1 MEGPPS
7 LLDLPSLSG
16 NPFELRPLSIGQA
29 EDLIGRDD
37 IVIEC
42 REHMV
47 STSPRMCIIS
57 GARGS
62 GRTSLLNAIASQT
75 PHPFISH
82 YWPMDGDP
90 VKNMVTQ
97 TAAHFLSHNLP
108 SVVSETILQLSEE
121 LERKDGPIPLIAFD
135 LPYNVE
141 VNRVIPRL
149 AQIMQK
155 MRALVVFTMLPRQ
168 LQSLD
173 EETLEIFDTPYI
185 LKNLEQIEIQLL
197 ADKRIA
203 RVARQRWIIRPL
215 LLEKIH
221 ELTEGLPRA
230 VIRTLRGLVD
240 ERRGMKGSKGS
251 LERLVRWSDAS
262 TAVEPETPPMT
273 EKPSEQMP
281 AVAGA
286 ISSIYEYGLP
296 QFNSVPDA
304 EIEPDIRDPLEL
316 QENQNLLDL
325 HSESSEDQEKEPL
338 TDIPETTE
346 IFEQDDTSQHP
357 QDEITEIPD
366 VKPKNVHEPADGG
379 FIWMEPGTEP
389 PPLPEPPLEKSPG
402 GSFSGLHRRTSTATF
417 EMPLGGDG
425 NRVIDASQP
434 PPELLEVKSRVK
446 IEPSLFR
453 SEENLPDNT
462 PVLATE
468 EAVWTVDG
476 QFEANLPPP
485 VEERQEIQF
494 DNHPSPQVNLSQED
508 IQPTRI
514 SFSSISEPSWET
526 PDTFVLSYSR
536 SLTQAE
542 KIVLSTSS
550 VRDISPSDPEIQA
563 RLEVGRPRLSQIFN
577 KLKRNGYLMVRKEG
591 RTRYFRISKEASDA
605 LR

>member
-346 IFEQDDTSQHP
+346 IFEQDDTLQHP

-366 VKPKNVHEPADGG
+366 VKSKNVPEPADGG

-446 IEPSLFR
+446 IEPSLLR

>member
-262 TAVEPETPPMT
+262 TAVEPETPPMA

-346 IFEQDDTSQHP
+346 IFEQDDTLQHP

-366 VKPKNVHEPADGG
+366 VKSKNVSEPADGG

-494 DNHPSPQVNLSQED
+494 DNHPSPQANLSQED
-508 IQPTRI
+508 TQPTRI

>member
-16 NPFELRPLSIGQA
+16 NPFELRPLSVGQA

-197 ADKRIA
+197 TDKRIA

-262 TAVEPETPPMT
+262 TAVEPETPPVA

-346 IFEQDDTSQHP
+346 IFEQDDTLQHP

-366 VKPKNVHEPADGG
+366 VKSKNVPEPADGG

-494 DNHPSPQVNLSQED
+494 DNHPSPQANLSQED

>member
-262 TAVEPETPPMT
+262 TAVEPETPPMA

-346 IFEQDDTSQHP
+346 IFEQDDILQHP

-366 VKPKNVHEPADGG
+366 VKSKNVPEPADGG

-453 SEENLPDNT
+453 SEGNLPDNT

-494 DNHPSPQVNLSQED
+494 DNHPSPHVNLSQED

>member
-7 LLDLPSLSG
+7 MLDLPSLSG
-16 NPFELRPLSIGQA
+16 NPFEIRPLSIGQA

-47 STSPRMCIIS
+47 SSSPRMCIIS

-75 PHPFISH
+75 SHPFISH

-90 VKNMVTQ
+90 VKNMITQ
-97 TAAHFLSHNLP
+97 TAAHFLGHNLP

-141 VNRVIPRL
+141 VDRVIPRL

-155 MRALVVFTMLPRQ
+155 MRALVVFTMLPMQ
-168 LQSLD
+168 LQSL
-173 EETLEIFDTPYI
+173 EEGTLEIFDTPYT

-251 LERLVRWSDAS
+251 LERLVRWSDAPM
-262 TAVEPETPPMT
+262 AVEPENPSSI
-273 EKPSEQMP
+273 EKPPEQKP

-304 EIEPDIRDPLEL
+304 EIEPVVGDPLEL
-316 QENQNLLDL
+316 QEDQNLPDL
-325 HSESSEDQEKEPL
+325 NYEPFDDREKEPP
-338 TDIPETTE
+338 TDISKTTE
-346 IFEQDDTSQHP
+346 IFDQEDSIQHP
-357 QDEITEIPD
+357 RHEITGTPD
-366 VKPKNVHEPADGG
+366 IKKKNISEPTDGG

-389 PPLPEPPLEKSPG
+389 PPLPEPTLEKSSG
-402 GSFSGLHRRTSTATF
+402 GSFSGLHRRTNTATF

-434 PPELLEVKSRVK
+434 PLEPQEVKSRVQ
-446 IEPSLFR
+446 IEPSLFH

-485 VEERQEIQF
+485 VEERQEIRF
-494 DNHPSPQVNLSQED
+494 DDHSIPRANLPREEVPPS
-508 IQPTRI
+508 RI
-514 SFSSISEPSWET
+514 SFSSISEPLWET
-526 PDTFVLSYSR
+526 PDKFFLSYSR

-542 KIVLSTSS
+542 KIVLSASS
-550 VRDISPSDPEIQA
+550 IRDISPSDPEIQA

-577 KLKRNGYLMVRKEG
+577 KLKRNGYLIVRKEG

>member
-262 TAVEPETPPMT
+262 TTVEPETPPVA

-304 EIEPDIRDPLEL
+304 EIEPDIRDPMEL

-346 IFEQDDTSQHP
+346 IFEQDDTLQHP

-366 VKPKNVHEPADGG
+366 VKSKNVPEPADGG

>member
-262 TAVEPETPPMT
+262 TAVEPETPPMA

-346 IFEQDDTSQHP
+346 IFEQDDTLQHP

-366 VKPKNVHEPADGG
+366 VKSKNVSEPADGG

-446 IEPSLFR
+446 IEPSLLR

>member
-262 TAVEPETPPMT
+262 TAVEPETPPMD

-346 IFEQDDTSQHP
+346 IFEQDDTLQHP

-366 VKPKNVHEPADGG
+366 VKSKNVSEPADGG

>member
-1 MEGPPS
+1 MEGQPS

-42 REHMV
+42 REHMI
-47 STSPRMCIIS
+47 SASPRMCIIS

-75 PHPFISH
+75 PHPFISD

-141 VNRVIPRL
+141 VDRVIPRI

-155 MRALVVFTMLPRQ
+155 MRALVVFTMLPKQ

-173 EETLEIFDTPYI
+173 EETLEIFDTPYV
-185 LKNLEQIEIQLL
+185 LKNLEQVEIQLL
-197 ADKRIA
+197 VDRRIA
-203 RVARQRWIIRPL
+203 RAARQRWIIRPL

-230 VIRTLRGLVD
+230 VVRTLRGLVD
-240 ERRGMKGSKGS
+240 ESRGMKGSKGS
-251 LERLVRWSDAS
+251 LERLVRWSDAPM
-262 TAVEPETPPMT
+262 AIEPETPQVAENP
-273 EKPSEQMP
+273 PEQKP

-296 QFNSVPDA
+296 QFDSVPDA
-304 EIEPDIRDPLEL
+304 DIETDPSGSLEP
-316 QENQNLLDL
+316 QENQNPPESISDTLD
-325 HSESSEDQEKEPL
+325 DQEKEPPM
-338 TDIPETTE
+338 DISEPTE
-346 IFEQDDTSQHP
+346 IFEQDEIIQPSK
-357 QDEITEIPD
+357 DEAAEIPD
-366 VKPKNVHEPADGG
+366 IKPQNVPEPAHGG

-389 PPLPEPPLEKSPG
+389 PPLPESPVEKSPG
-402 GSFSGLHRRTSTATF
+402 GSFSGLYRRTSTATF
-417 EMPLGGDG
+417 EMPVGGDG

-434 PPELLEVKSRVK
+434 PPESPEVKSRVQ
-446 IEPSLFR
+446 IEPSLL
-453 SEENLPDNT
+453 SSDENPSDNT

-494 DNHPSPQVNLSQED
+494 DDHPNSRLNLFQEEM
-508 IQPTRI
+508 QPTKI
-514 SFSSISEPSWET
+514 SFSSISEPSWEA
-526 PDTFVLSYSR
+526 PDAFVMSYSR

-542 KIVLSTSS
+542 KIVLSASS

-577 KLKRNGYLMVRKEG
+577 KLKRNGYLIVRKEG

>member
-262 TAVEPETPPMT
+262 TAVEPETPPMA

-325 HSESSEDQEKEPL
+325 HSESSEDQEKESL

-346 IFEQDDTSQHP
+346 IFEQDDTLQHP

-366 VKPKNVHEPADGG
+366 VKSKNVSEPADGG

-494 DNHPSPQVNLSQED
+494 DNHPSPQANLSQED
-508 IQPTRI
+508 TQPTRI

>member
-262 TAVEPETPPMT
+262 TAVEPETPPMA

-346 IFEQDDTSQHP
+346 IFEQDDTLQHP

-366 VKPKNVHEPADGG
+366 VKSKNVSEPADGG

-494 DNHPSPQVNLSQED
+494 DNHPSPQANLSHED
-508 IQPTRI
+508 TQPTRI

>member
-262 TAVEPETPPMT
+262 TTVEPETPPVT

-304 EIEPDIRDPLEL
+304 EIEPDIRDPMEL

-346 IFEQDDTSQHP
+346 IFEQDDTLQHP

-366 VKPKNVHEPADGG
+366 VKSKNVPEPADGG

>member
-1 MEGPPS
+1 
-7 LLDLPSLSG
+7 
-16 NPFELRPLSIGQA
+16 
-29 EDLIGRDD
+29 
-37 IVIEC
+37 
-42 REHMV
+42 
-47 STSPRMCIIS
+47 
-57 GARGS
+57 
-62 GRTSLLNAIASQT
+62 
-75 PHPFISH
+75 
-82 YWPMDGDP
+82 
-90 VKNMVTQ
+90 
-97 TAAHFLSHNLP
+97 
-108 SVVSETILQLSEE
+108 
-121 LERKDGPIPLIAFD
+121 
-135 LPYNVE
+135 
-141 VNRVIPRL
+141 
-149 AQIMQK
+149 
-155 MRALVVFTMLPRQ
+155 
-168 LQSLD
+168 
-173 EETLEIFDTPYI
+173 
-185 LKNLEQIEIQLL
+185 
-197 ADKRIA
+197 
-203 RVARQRWIIRPL
+203 
-215 LLEKIH
+215 
-221 ELTEGLPRA
+221 
-230 VIRTLRGLVD
+230 
-240 ERRGMKGSKGS
+240 
-251 LERLVRWSDAS
+251 
-262 TAVEPETPPMT
+262 
-273 EKPSEQMP
+273 
-281 AVAGA
+281 
-286 ISSIYEYGLP
+286 
-296 QFNSVPDA
+296 
-304 EIEPDIRDPLEL
+304 
-316 QENQNLLDL
+316 
-325 HSESSEDQEKEPL
+325 ESSEDQEKEPL

-346 IFEQDDTSQHP
+346 IFEQDDTLQHP

-366 VKPKNVHEPADGG
+366 VKSKNVPEPADGG

>member
-1 MEGPPS
+1 MDGPPS

-155 MRALVVFTMLPRQ
+155 MRALVVFTMLPGQ

-221 ELTEGLPRA
+221 ELTEGIPRA

-240 ERRGMKGSKGS
+240 ERRGMTGSKGY
-251 LERLVRWSDAS
+251 LERLVRWSDAP
-262 TAVEPETPPMT
+262 TVAKPENPPMT
-273 EKPSEQMP
+273 EKPPDQKP

-304 EIEPDIRDPLEL
+304 EIEPDIRDTSEL
-316 QENQNLLDL
+316 QENQNLRDL
-325 HSESSEDQEKEPL
+325 HSESSEDHGKEIP
-338 TDIPETTE
+338 TYIPETTE
-346 IFEQDDTSQHP
+346 IFEQDVIVQHP
-357 QDEITEIPD
+357 QDEIMGISD
-366 VKPKNVHEPADGG
+366 IKPKNVSEPADGG

-389 PPLPEPPLEKSPG
+389 PPLPEPSLEKSPG
-402 GSFSGLHRRTSTATF
+402 GSFFGLQRRTSISSS

-434 PPELLEVKSRVK
+434 LPESQEVKSRVQ
-446 IEPSLFR
+446 IEPSLFH
-453 SEENLPDNT
+453 SEENLSDNT

-485 VEERQEIQF
+485 VEEHQEIQF
-494 DNHPSPQVNLSQED
+494 ENHPSPQENLLQED
-508 IQPTRI
+508 TQPTRI

>member
-173 EETLEIFDTPYI
+173 EETLDIFDTPYI

-304 EIEPDIRDPLEL
+304 EIEPDIRDPMEL

-346 IFEQDDTSQHP
+346 IFEQDDTLQHP

-366 VKPKNVHEPADGG
+366 VKSKNVSEPADGG

>member
-1 MEGPPS
+1 MEGQPS

-16 NPFELRPLSIGQA
+16 NPFEIRPLSIGQA

-37 IVIEC
+37 IVIEF

-47 STSPRMCIIS
+47 SASPRMCIIS

-82 YWPMDGDP
+82 YWPIDGDP

-108 SVVSETILQLSEE
+108 SVVSETIHQLSEE

-141 VNRVIPRL
+141 VDRVIPRL

-173 EETLEIFDTPYI
+173 EETLDIFDKPHT
-185 LKNLEQIEIQLL
+185 LDNLEQIEIQLL

-215 LLEKIH
+215 LLAKIH

-230 VIRTLRGLVD
+230 VVRTLRGLVD

-262 TAVEPETPPMT
+262 MVVESGTHNSSVKPPKQ
-273 EKPSEQMP
+273 KPD
-281 AVAGA
+281 VAGA

-296 QFNSVPDA
+296 QFDSVPDA
-304 EIEPDIRDPLEL
+304 DIEIRVTEPMEFEQNQENQDSRPDISENQGKVPHKDTTEPTEIIEQDSKIQQLQTEHTETPEIEP
-316 QENQNLLDL
+316 QNV
-325 HSESSEDQEKEPL
+325 P
-338 TDIPETTE
+338 
-346 IFEQDDTSQHP
+346 
-357 QDEITEIPD
+357 
-366 VKPKNVHEPADGG
+366 EPADGG
-379 FIWMEPGTEP
+379 FVWMEPGTEP
-389 PPLPEPPLEKSPG
+389 PPLSEPALMKSPAG
-402 GSFSGLHRRTSTATF
+402 TFSGLHRRTSTTTF
-417 EMPLGGDG
+417 EMPIGGDG
-425 NRVIDASQP
+425 NRVIDASQLP
-434 PPELLEVKSRVK
+434 EEPPEVRSRVK

-453 SEENLPDNT
+453 SDQNLSDNT
-462 PVLATE
+462 PVVTTE
-468 EAVWTVDG
+468 EALWTVDG

-485 VEERQEIQF
+485 VEERHEIQF
-494 DNHPSPQVNLSQED
+494 DDHPSNQVNLSKEEMQS
-508 IQPTRI
+508 PGI

-526 PDTFVLSYSR
+526 PDTFILSYSR

-542 KIVLSTSS
+542 KIVLSASS

-577 KLKRNGYLMVRKEG
+577 KLKRNGYLIVRKEG

>member
-1 MEGPPS
+1 MEGQPS

-16 NPFELRPLSIGQA
+16 NPFEIRPLSIGQA

-37 IVIEC
+37 IVIEF

-47 STSPRMCIIS
+47 SASPRMCIIS

-82 YWPMDGDP
+82 YWPIDGDP

-108 SVVSETILQLSEE
+108 SVVSETIHQLSEE

-141 VNRVIPRL
+141 VDRVIPRL

-173 EETLEIFDTPYI
+173 EETLDIFDKPHT
-185 LKNLEQIEIQLL
+185 LDNLEQIEIQLL

-215 LLEKIH
+215 LLAKIH

-230 VIRTLRGLVD
+230 VVRTLRGLVD

-262 TAVEPETPPMT
+262 KVVESGTHNSSVKPPKQ
-273 EKPSEQMP
+273 KPD
-281 AVAGA
+281 VAGA

-296 QFNSVPDA
+296 QFDSVPDA
-304 EIEPDIRDPLEL
+304 DIEIRVTEPMEFEQNQENQDSRPDISENQGKVPHKDTTEPTEIIEQDSKIQQLQTEHTETPEIEP
-316 QENQNLLDL
+316 QNVP
-325 HSESSEDQEKEPL
+325 EP
-338 TDIPETTE
+338 T
-346 IFEQDDTSQHP
+346 
-357 QDEITEIPD
+357 
-366 VKPKNVHEPADGG
+366 DGG
-379 FIWMEPGTEP
+379 FVWMEPGTEP
-389 PPLPEPPLEKSPG
+389 PPLSEPALMKSPAG
-402 GSFSGLHRRTSTATF
+402 TFSGLHRRTSTTTF
-417 EMPLGGDG
+417 EMPIGGDG
-425 NRVIDASQP
+425 NRVIDASQLP
-434 PPELLEVKSRVK
+434 EEPPEVRSRVK

-453 SEENLPDNT
+453 SDQNLSDNT
-462 PVLATE
+462 PVVTTE
-468 EAVWTVDG
+468 EALWTVDG

-485 VEERQEIQF
+485 VEERHEIQF
-494 DNHPSPQVNLSQED
+494 DDHPSNQMNLSKEEMQS
-508 IQPTRI
+508 PGI

-526 PDTFVLSYSR
+526 PDTFILSYSR

-542 KIVLSTSS
+542 KIVLSASS

-577 KLKRNGYLMVRKEG
+577 KLKRNGYLIVRKEG

>member
-1 MEGPPS
+1 MDGPPS

-75 PHPFISH
+75 SHPFISQ

-155 MRALVVFTMLPRQ
+155 MRALVVFTMLPGQ

-221 ELTEGLPRA
+221 ELTEGIPRA

-240 ERRGMKGSKGS
+240 ERRGMTGSKGY
-251 LERLVRWSDAS
+251 LERLVRWSDAPTVAES
-262 TAVEPETPPMT
+262 ENPPVT
-273 EKPSEQMP
+273 EKPPDQKP

-304 EIEPDIRDPLEL
+304 EIEPDIRDTSEL
-316 QENQNLLDL
+316 QENQNLQDL
-325 HSESSEDQEKEPL
+325 HSESSEDYEKEPP
-338 TDIPETTE
+338 TYIPETTE
-346 IFEQDDTSQHP
+346 ISEQDDIVQHP
-357 QDEITEIPD
+357 QDEIMGISD
-366 VKPKNVHEPADGG
+366 IKPKNVSEPADGG

-389 PPLPEPPLEKSPG
+389 PPLPEPSLEKSPG
-402 GSFSGLHRRTSTATF
+402 GSFSGLQRRTSISSS

-434 PPELLEVKSRVK
+434 LPESQEVKSRVQ

-453 SEENLPDNT
+453 SEENLSDNT

-494 DNHPSPQVNLSQED
+494 ENHPSPQVNLFQED

>member
-185 LKNLEQIEIQLL
+185 LENLEQIEIQLL

-262 TAVEPETPPMT
+262 TAVEPETPPMA

-338 TDIPETTE
+338 TDIPETAE
-346 IFEQDDTSQHP
+346 IFEQDDAPQHP

-494 DNHPSPQVNLSQED
+494 DNHPRPHVNLSQED

>member
-1 MEGPPS
+1 MEGQPS

-16 NPFELRPLSIGQA
+16 NPFEIRPLSIGQA

-37 IVIEC
+37 IVIEF

-47 STSPRMCIIS
+47 SASPRMCIIS

-82 YWPMDGDP
+82 YWPIDGDP

-108 SVVSETILQLSEE
+108 SVVSETIHQLSEE

-141 VNRVIPRL
+141 VDRVIPRL

-173 EETLEIFDTPYI
+173 EETLDIFDKPHT
-185 LKNLEQIEIQLL
+185 LDNLEQIEIQLL

-215 LLEKIH
+215 LLAKIH

-230 VIRTLRGLVD
+230 VVRTLRGLVD

-262 TAVEPETPPMT
+262 MVVESGTHNSSVKPPKQ
-273 EKPSEQMP
+273 KPD
-281 AVAGA
+281 VAGA

-296 QFNSVPDA
+296 QFDSVPDA
-304 EIEPDIRDPLEL
+304 DIEIRVTEPMEFEQNQENQDSRPDISENQGKVPHKDTTEPTEIIEQDSKIQQLQTEHTETPEIEP
-316 QENQNLLDL
+316 QNVP
-325 HSESSEDQEKEPL
+325 EP
-338 TDIPETTE
+338 T
-346 IFEQDDTSQHP
+346 
-357 QDEITEIPD
+357 
-366 VKPKNVHEPADGG
+366 DGG
-379 FIWMEPGTEP
+379 FVWMEPGTEP
-389 PPLPEPPLEKSPG
+389 PPLSEPALMKSPAG
-402 GSFSGLHRRTSTATF
+402 TFSGLHRRTSTTTF
-417 EMPLGGDG
+417 EMPIGGDG
-425 NRVIDASQP
+425 NRVIDASQLP
-434 PPELLEVKSRVK
+434 EEPPEVRSRVK

-453 SEENLPDNT
+453 SDQNLSDNT
-462 PVLATE
+462 PVVTTE
-468 EAVWTVDG
+468 EALWTVDG

-485 VEERQEIQF
+485 VEERHEIQF
-494 DNHPSPQVNLSQED
+494 DDHPSNQVNLSKEEMQS
-508 IQPTRI
+508 PGI

-526 PDTFVLSYSR
+526 PDTFILSYSR

-542 KIVLSTSS
+542 KIVLSASS

-577 KLKRNGYLMVRKEG
+577 KLKRNGYLIVRKEG

>member
-1 MEGPPS
+1 MDGPPS

-16 NPFELRPLSIGQA
+16 NPFELRPLSVGRS

-47 STSPRMCIIS
+47 STSPRMCIVS

-75 PHPFISH
+75 SHPFISQ
-82 YWPMDGDP
+82 YWPLDGDP

-121 LERKDGPIPLIAFD
+121 LERRDGPIPLIAFD

-155 MRALVVFTMLPRQ
+155 MRALVVFTMLPGQ

-215 LLEKIH
+215 ILEKIH

-240 ERRGMKGSKGS
+240 ERRGMTGSKGY
-251 LERLVRWSDAS
+251 LERLVRWSDAPMV
-262 TAVEPETPPMT
+262 VEPENPPMT
-273 EKPSEQMP
+273 EKPPEQKP

-304 EIEPDIRDPLEL
+304 RIESDIRDTSEL
-316 QENQNLLDL
+316 QGNQNLSDL
-325 HSESSEDQEKEPL
+325 HSESFEDHEKGPP
-338 TDIPETTE
+338 TDIAETTE
-346 IFEQDDTSQHP
+346 VFEQDDIVQHP
-357 QDEITEIPD
+357 QDEITGMPD
-366 VKPKNVHEPADGG
+366 IKPKNVPEPADGG

-389 PPLPEPPLEKSPG
+389 PPLPEATLEKSPR

-417 EMPLGGDG
+417 EMPMGGDG
-425 NRVIDASQP
+425 NRVIDASQLP
-434 PPELLEVKSRVK
+434 LEPPEVKPRVQ

-453 SEENLPDNT
+453 SKEKLPDDT

-485 VEERQEIQF
+485 VEEHQEIKF
-494 DNHPSPQVNLSQED
+494 DNPPNPQVNLFQED

-514 SFSSISEPSWET
+514 SFPSISEPSWET
-526 PDTFVLSYSR
+526 PDRFVLSYSR

>member
-1 MEGPPS
+1 MEGQPS

-16 NPFELRPLSIGQA
+16 NPFEIRPLSIGQA

-37 IVIEC
+37 IVIEF

-47 STSPRMCIIS
+47 SASPRMCIIS

-82 YWPMDGDP
+82 YWPIDGDP
-90 VKNMVTQ
+90 IKNMVTQ

-108 SVVSETILQLSEE
+108 SVVSETIHQLSEE

-141 VNRVIPRL
+141 VDRVIPRL

-173 EETLEIFDTPYI
+173 EETLEIFDKPHT
-185 LKNLEQIEIQLL
+185 LDNLEQIEIQLL

-215 LLEKIH
+215 LLAKIH

-230 VIRTLRGLVD
+230 VVRTLRGLVD

-262 TAVEPETPPMT
+262 MVVESGTHNPS
-273 EKPSEQMP
+273 EKPPKQKP
-281 AVAGA
+281 DVAGA

-296 QFNSVPDA
+296 QFDSVPDA
-304 EIEPDIRDPLEL
+304 DIEIGVNEPMEFEQKQENQDSRPDISEDEGKVSHKDTIEPTEIIEQDSNIQQLQTEYTETPEIEP
-316 QENQNLLDL
+316 QNV
-325 HSESSEDQEKEPL
+325 P
-338 TDIPETTE
+338 
-346 IFEQDDTSQHP
+346 
-357 QDEITEIPD
+357 
-366 VKPKNVHEPADGG
+366 EPADGG
-379 FIWMEPGTEP
+379 FVWMEPGTEP
-389 PPLPEPPLEKSPG
+389 PPLPEPALMKSPG
-402 GSFSGLHRRTSTATF
+402 GTFSGLHRRTSSATS
-417 EMPLGGDG
+417 EMPIGGDG

-434 PPELLEVKSRVK
+434 PAERPEVRSRVK

-453 SEENLPDNT
+453 SDENLSDNT
-462 PVLATE
+462 PVVTTE
-468 EAVWTVDG
+468 EALWTVDG

-485 VEERQEIQF
+485 VEERHEIQF
-494 DNHPSPQVNLSQED
+494 DDHSSNQANLSKEEMR
-508 IQPTRI
+508 PSRI

-526 PDTFVLSYSR
+526 PDTFILSYSR

-542 KIVLSTSS
+542 KIVLSASS

-577 KLKRNGYLMVRKEG
+577 KLKRNGYLIVRKEG

>member
-173 EETLEIFDTPYI
+173 EETLDIFDTPYI

-262 TAVEPETPPMT
+262 TAVEPETPPMA

-346 IFEQDDTSQHP
+346 IFEQDDTLQHP

-366 VKPKNVHEPADGG
+366 VKSKNVPEPADGG

-494 DNHPSPQVNLSQED
+494 DNHPSPQANLSQED

>member
-1 MEGPPS
+1 MEGQPS

-16 NPFELRPLSIGQA
+16 NPFEIRPLSIGQA

-37 IVIEC
+37 IVIEF

-47 STSPRMCIIS
+47 SASPRMCIIS

-82 YWPMDGDP
+82 YWPIDGDP
-90 VKNMVTQ
+90 IKNMVTQ

-108 SVVSETILQLSEE
+108 SVVSETIHQLSEE

-141 VNRVIPRL
+141 VDRVIPRL

-173 EETLEIFDTPYI
+173 EETLEIFDKPHT
-185 LKNLEQIEIQLL
+185 LDNLEQIEIQLL

-215 LLEKIH
+215 LLAKIH

-230 VIRTLRGLVD
+230 VVRTLRGLVD

-262 TAVEPETPPMT
+262 MVVESGTHNPS
-273 EKPSEQMP
+273 EKPPKQKP
-281 AVAGA
+281 DVAGA

-296 QFNSVPDA
+296 QFDSVPDA
-304 EIEPDIRDPLEL
+304 DIEIGVNEPMEFEQKQENQDSRPDISEDEGKVSHKDTIEPTEIIEQDSNIQQLQTEYTETPEIEP
-316 QENQNLLDL
+316 QNV
-325 HSESSEDQEKEPL
+325 P
-338 TDIPETTE
+338 
-346 IFEQDDTSQHP
+346 
-357 QDEITEIPD
+357 
-366 VKPKNVHEPADGG
+366 EPADGG
-379 FIWMEPGTEP
+379 FVWMEPGTEP
-389 PPLPEPPLEKSPG
+389 PPLPEPALMKSPG
-402 GSFSGLHRRTSTATF
+402 GTFSGLHRRTSSATS
-417 EMPLGGDG
+417 EMPIGGDG

-434 PPELLEVKSRVK
+434 PAERPEVRSRVK

-453 SEENLPDNT
+453 SDENLSDNT
-462 PVLATE
+462 PVVTTE
-468 EAVWTVDG
+468 EALWTVDG

-485 VEERQEIQF
+485 VEERHEIQF
-494 DNHPSPQVNLSQED
+494 DDHSSNQANLSKEGMR
-508 IQPTRI
+508 PSRI

-526 PDTFVLSYSR
+526 PDTFILSYSR

-542 KIVLSTSS
+542 KIVLSASS

-577 KLKRNGYLMVRKEG
+577 KLKRNGYLIVRKEG

>member
-262 TAVEPETPPMT
+262 TAVEPETPPMA

-346 IFEQDDTSQHP
+346 IFEQDDTLQHP

-366 VKPKNVHEPADGG
+366 VKSKNVSEPADGG

-494 DNHPSPQVNLSQED
+494 DNHPSPHVNLSQED

>member
-16 NPFELRPLSIGQA
+16 YPFELRPLSIGQA

-262 TAVEPETPPMT
+262 TAVEPETPPMA

-346 IFEQDDTSQHP
+346 IFDQDDTLQHP
-357 QDEITEIPD
+357 QDEIAEIPA
-366 VKPKNVHEPADGG
+366 VKSKNVSEPADGG

-494 DNHPSPQVNLSQED
+494 DNHPSPQANLSQED
-508 IQPTRI
+508 TQPTRI

>member
-262 TAVEPETPPMT
+262 TAVEPETPPMA

-304 EIEPDIRDPLEL
+304 EIEPDIRDPMEL

-346 IFEQDDTSQHP
+346 IFEQDDTLQHP

-366 VKPKNVHEPADGG
+366 VKSKNVPEPADGG

>member
-262 TAVEPETPPMT
+262 MAVEPETSPMA

-325 HSESSEDQEKEPL
+325 HSESSEDQEKEPP

-346 IFEQDDTSQHP
+346 IFEQDDILRHP
-357 QDEITEIPD
+357 RDEITEIPD
-366 VKPKNVHEPADGG
+366 VKSENVPEPADGG

-434 PPELLEVKSRVK
+434 PLEPQEVKSRVQ

-453 SEENLPDNT
+453 SEVNLPDNT

-494 DNHPSPQVNLSQED
+494 DDHSITSANLSLEEV
-508 IQPTRI
+508 PPSRI

>member
-173 EETLEIFDTPYI
+173 EETLDIFDTPYI

-262 TAVEPETPPMT
+262 TAVEPETPPMA

-346 IFEQDDTSQHP
+346 IFEQDDTLQHP

-366 VKPKNVHEPADGG
+366 VKSKNVSEPADGG

>member
-1 MEGPPS
+1 MDGPPS

-62 GRTSLLNAIASQT
+62 GRTSVLNAIASQT

-82 YWPMDGDP
+82 YWPMEGDP

-215 LLEKIH
+215 LVEKIH

-346 IFEQDDTSQHP
+346 IFEQDDTLQHP

-366 VKPKNVHEPADGG
+366 VKSKNVPEPADGG

-389 PPLPEPPLEKSPG
+389 PPLPEPPLEKSPV
-402 GSFSGLHRRTSTATF
+402 GSFSGLHRRTNTATF

-494 DNHPSPQVNLSQED
+494 DNHPSSQVNLSQED

>member
-262 TAVEPETPPMT
+262 TAVEPETPPMA

-325 HSESSEDQEKEPL
+325 HSESSEDQEKESL

-346 IFEQDDTSQHP
+346 IFEQDDTLQHS

-366 VKPKNVHEPADGG
+366 VKSKNVSEPADGG

-446 IEPSLFR
+446 IEPSLLR

-494 DNHPSPQVNLSQED
+494 DNHPSPQANLSQED
-508 IQPTRI
+508 TQPTRI

>member
-262 TAVEPETPPMT
+262 TAVEPETPPMA

-325 HSESSEDQEKEPL
+325 HSESSEDQEKESL

-346 IFEQDDTSQHP
+346 IFEQDDTLQHS

-366 VKPKNVHEPADGG
+366 VKSKNVSEPADGG

-494 DNHPSPQVNLSQED
+494 DNHPSPQANLSQED
-508 IQPTRI
+508 TQPTRI

>member
-1 MEGPPS
+1 M
-7 LLDLPSLSG
+7 LDLPSLSG
-16 NPFELRPLSIGQA
+16 NPFEIRPLSIGQA

-37 IVIEC
+37 IVIEF

-47 STSPRMCIIS
+47 SASPRMCIIS

-82 YWPMDGDP
+82 YWPIDGDP
-90 VKNMVTQ
+90 IKNMVTQ

-108 SVVSETILQLSEE
+108 SVVSETIHQLSEE

-141 VNRVIPRL
+141 VDRVIPRL

-173 EETLEIFDTPYI
+173 EETLEIFDKPHT
-185 LKNLEQIEIQLL
+185 LDNLEQIEIQLL

-215 LLEKIH
+215 LLAKIH

-230 VIRTLRGLVD
+230 VVRTLRGLVD

-262 TAVEPETPPMT
+262 MVVESGTHNPS
-273 EKPSEQMP
+273 EKPPKQKP
-281 AVAGA
+281 DVAGA

-296 QFNSVPDA
+296 QFDSVPDA
-304 EIEPDIRDPLEL
+304 DIEIGVNEPMEFEQKQENQDSRPDISEDEGKVSHKDTIEPTKIIEQDSNIQQLQTEYTETPEIEP
-316 QENQNLLDL
+316 QNV
-325 HSESSEDQEKEPL
+325 P
-338 TDIPETTE
+338 
-346 IFEQDDTSQHP
+346 
-357 QDEITEIPD
+357 
-366 VKPKNVHEPADGG
+366 EPADGG
-379 FIWMEPGTEP
+379 FVWMEPGTEP
-389 PPLPEPPLEKSPG
+389 PPLPEPALMKSPG
-402 GSFSGLHRRTSTATF
+402 GTFSGLHRRTSSATS
-417 EMPLGGDG
+417 EMPIGGDG

-434 PPELLEVKSRVK
+434 PAERPEVRSRVK

-453 SEENLPDNT
+453 SDENLSDNT
-462 PVLATE
+462 PVVTTE
-468 EAVWTVDG
+468 EALWTVDG

-485 VEERQEIQF
+485 VEERHEIQF
-494 DNHPSPQVNLSQED
+494 DDHSSNQANLSKEEMR
-508 IQPTRI
+508 PSRI

-526 PDTFVLSYSR
+526 PDTFILSYSR

-542 KIVLSTSS
+542 KIVLSASS

-577 KLKRNGYLMVRKEG
+577 KLKRNGYLIVRKEG

>member
-262 TAVEPETPPMT
+262 TAVEPETLPMT

-304 EIEPDIRDPLEL
+304 EIEPDIRDRLEL

-325 HSESSEDQEKEPL
+325 HSESSEDQEKESL

-346 IFEQDDTSQHP
+346 IFEQDDALQHP

-366 VKPKNVHEPADGG
+366 VKSKNVSEPADGG

-494 DNHPSPQVNLSQED
+494 DNHPSPQANLSQED
-508 IQPTRI
+508 TQPTRI

>member
-173 EETLEIFDTPYI
+173 EETLDIFDTPYI

-262 TAVEPETPPMT
+262 TAVEPETPPMA

-304 EIEPDIRDPLEL
+304 EIEPDIRDPMEL

-325 HSESSEDQEKEPL
+325 HSESSEDQEKESL

-346 IFEQDDTSQHP
+346 IFEQDDTLQHP

-366 VKPKNVHEPADGG
+366 VKSKNVPEPADGG

-446 IEPSLFR
+446 IEPSLLR

-494 DNHPSPQVNLSQED
+494 DNHPSPQANLSHED
-508 IQPTRI
+508 TQPTRI

>member
-262 TAVEPETPPMT
+262 TAVEPETPPMA

-325 HSESSEDQEKEPL
+325 HSESSEDQEKESL

-346 IFEQDDTSQHP
+346 IFEQDDTLQHP

-366 VKPKNVHEPADGG
+366 VKSKNVSEPADGG

-434 PPELLEVKSRVK
+434 PPELLGVKSRVK
-446 IEPSLFR
+446 IEPSLLR

-494 DNHPSPQVNLSQED
+494 DNHPSPQANLSQED
-508 IQPTRI
+508 TQPTRI

>member
-262 TAVEPETPPMT
+262 TAVEPETPPMA

-304 EIEPDIRDPLEL
+304 EIEPDIRDLLEL

-346 IFEQDDTSQHP
+346 IFEQEDTLQHP

-366 VKPKNVHEPADGG
+366 VKSKNVSEPADGG

-494 DNHPSPQVNLSQED
+494 DNHPSPHVNLSQED